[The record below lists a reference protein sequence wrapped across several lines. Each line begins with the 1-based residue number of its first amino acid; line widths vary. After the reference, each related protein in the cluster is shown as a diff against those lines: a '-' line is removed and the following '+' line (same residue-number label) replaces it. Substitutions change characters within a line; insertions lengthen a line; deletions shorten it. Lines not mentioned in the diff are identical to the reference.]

1 MSLEVERALGVDE
14 IYEKVKDYDL
24 VLSVDA
30 PLVDALK
37 KRVEE
42 PKLGKFA
49 ATPRRLVYAE
59 SGRELMGKREVFHEV
74 VSRTDLG
81 WREASHLLDKA
92 VGCWQETGTLQN
104 IFQYEGFDTEEMRK
118 VVGVLR
124 DTNNIFKAMDRFK
137 IKGKDVAVV
146 GLHQFNALDRGI
158 LPGDYDTVK
167 LFQGGIKKLSDFKV
181 FGSEVDIV
189 ETIRRNLEK
198 LDPRDVA
205 VVVDPESRYQPLL
218 QSALEAEGISYTSR
232 QNLRDDPHFRSF
244 LTFCRTGMDKRRTLV
259 RDIQPLLRYMDLE
272 VPVEYNN
279 QYVENL
285 NLDGLEEFEGLL
297 DKVRDSSF
305 SEAVRLFEEK
315 SGADMDKL
323 KEVLHEVGFE
333 DVKVDEEKLNIL
345 EHYFDT
351 FDVELDQEGYG
362 VLFASPK
369 STAYIDKPVVF
380 HVGMDASW
388 SPESPDVPWVDRKE
402 FDKEYLKNFKI
413 LVQNSGSHYLVQN
426 KIMNKEVTPCLYIND
441 IVEEQ
446 FDTFV
451 DLPHKK
457 YSTEEYKEGGGF
469 EKEEI
474 SVEVKE
480 EEVISQSSLN
490 NLVQCP
496 RRYYIL
502 ELVNTADIDSMVKGS
517 LLHDFAE
524 FYVNHPD
531 FVEDEGRDK
540 FADMM
545 VDEIRPYVDD
555 LELELLRTDFLVG
568 MESIISYLEE
578 EGYEEVKV
586 EGYDESGYG
595 NFFADE
601 LGMSV
606 KSSITEAWFENK
618 EFGCK
623 GKVDLIRNGRHIV
636 DYKTGRKKSARG
648 VVTSSN
654 IDLFEDNPNFQAL
667 MYLAQHRTVNPGK
680 KLKFTFYHLLENKD
694 DMVRGEGD
702 LSDNI
707 TTITYY
713 PRTFGEQILE
723 EEMYDFLNSSNRR
736 RELLESLTLKE
747 YREVFE
753 GMEFEREDTYDKDR
767 MEEKYTEELE
777 SRCRPLLEVGRGE
790 DVTEN
795 QLRKACRSILRKL
808 VTARKENYFKEDIDR
823 FEDFIQEKLDE
834 LNRYKKSS
842 FPVGDIDLDEI
853 RDRDLIF
860 VGKDM

>member
-1 MSLEVERALGVDE
+1 MKVDRALDVDE
-14 IYEKVKDYDL
+14 IYEEVKDYDL

-37 KRVEE
+37 KRVDEAR
-42 PKLGKFA
+42 LGKFA
-49 ATPRRLVYAE
+49 VTPRRLVYAE
-59 SGRELMGKREVFHEV
+59 ARKELKSKRDVFHEV
-74 VSRTDLG
+74 VRRTDLG

-92 VGCWQETGTLQN
+92 VSCWQETGALEN

-118 VVGVLR
+118 VVEVLR
-124 DTNNIFKAMDRFK
+124 DTDNIFRAMDSFR
-137 IKGKDVAVV
+137 IEGKNVAVV
-146 GLHQFNALDRGI
+146 GTHQFNALDKGI
-158 LPGDYDTVK
+158 LPKDYDTVE
-167 LFQGGIKKLSDFKV
+167 LFCGEEERLSDFKV

-189 ETIRRNLEK
+189 ETVRRNLER

-205 VVVDPESRYQPLL
+205 IVVDPESRYQPLL

-244 LTFCRTGMDKRRTLV
+244 LTFCRAGVDRGRTMV
-259 RDIQPLLRYMDLE
+259 RDVQPLLRYMGLE
-272 VPVEYNN
+272 VSVEHNN
-279 QYVENL
+279 KYIGNL
-285 NLDGLEEFEGLL
+285 GLEELDEFENLL
-297 DKVRDSSF
+297 DEVRGSSF
-305 SEAVRLFEEK
+305 AEVVDLFEEK
-315 SGADMDKL
+315 SGADMDRL
-323 KEVLHEVGFE
+323 KEVLGEVGFE
-333 DVKVDEEKLNIL
+333 DVEVDEEKLNVL

-380 HVGMDASW
+380 HVGMDVSW

-402 FDKEYLKNFKI
+402 FDKQYLKNFKI
-413 LVQNSGSHYLVQN
+413 LVQNSGSHYLVQD
-426 KIMNKEVTPCLYIND
+426 KIMNEEVTPCLYLND
-441 IVEEQ
+441 IVGGE
-446 FDTFV
+446 FDGFV
-451 DLPHKK
+451 DLPHER
-457 YSTEEYKEGGGF
+457 YFPGGDGEEGGFG
-469 EKEEI
+469 KEERD
-474 SVEVKE
+474 VEVGE

-490 NLVQCP
+490 RLVQCP
-496 RRYYIL
+496 RNYYIT
-502 ELVNTADIDSMVKGS
+502 ELVTTADKDVMVKGKI
-517 LLHDFAE
+517 LHDFAE

-531 FVEDEGRDK
+531 FVEKKGREK

-545 VDEIRPYVDD
+545 VEEMRPYVDD
-555 LELELLRTDFLVG
+555 LELEVLRTEFLLG

-578 EGYEEVKV
+578 EGYEEIKV

-595 NFFADE
+595 NFFAE
-601 LGMSV
+601 EFGKSV
-606 KSSITEAWFENK
+606 WSSITEAWFENP
-618 EFGCK
+618 ELGCK
-623 GKVDLIRNGRHIV
+623 GKVDLIRNGRHLV

-654 IDLFEDNPNFQAL
+654 IDLFEDDPNFQAL
-667 MYLAQHRTVNPGK
+667 MYLAHHRTVNPGE
-680 KLKFTFYHLLENKD
+680 KLKFTFYHLLENRD
-694 DMVRGEGD
+694 DMVGGEGD

-713 PRTFGEQILE
+713 PRTFEEQITKK
-723 EEMYDFLNSSNRR
+723 EMYDYLNSSNTRS
-736 RELLESLTLKE
+736 ELLESLILEE
-747 YREVFE
+747 YREVLE
-753 GMEFEREDTYDKDR
+753 GVEFEREDTYDKDR
-767 MEEKYTEELE
+767 MEEKYMEELE

-795 QLRKACRSILRKL
+795 QLRKACRSVLRKL

-823 FEDFIQEKLDE
+823 FEDFVQKKLDE
-834 LNRYKKSS
+834 LNKYKKSR